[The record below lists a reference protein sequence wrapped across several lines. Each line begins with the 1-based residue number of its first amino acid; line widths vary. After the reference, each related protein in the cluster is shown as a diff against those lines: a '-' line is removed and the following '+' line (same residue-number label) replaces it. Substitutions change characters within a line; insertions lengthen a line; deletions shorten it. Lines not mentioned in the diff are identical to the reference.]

1 LPRKQLKIV
10 TGWLAYN
17 EEKAYKAW
25 NQAVRGEHFDKI
37 PPME

>member
-1 LPRKQLKIV
+1 MPELSR
-10 TGWLAYN
+10 LAYN

-25 NQAVRGEHFDKI
+25 NLAVRGEHFDKI